1 MAVTWHYGRPVMMTT
16 SRPLR
21 FDRVVTSRHF
31 SFIRLLNSLREW
43 QEVIQPV
50 YIRESPRC
58 CIMISFCI
66 AKATRSNSTF
76 EVGAPTVIFR
86 RRCVFR
92 CCAALCSPRSRSR
105 NLINTILFPAAS
117 ASGLAYF
124 AYTATSMCVR
134 FYLRRGS
141 GVTTRSRDVRAL
153 TLWQGWNEVH

>member
-1 MAVTWHYGRPVMMTT
+1 MMTT

-124 AYTATSMCVR
+124 AYTASSMYV
-134 FYLRRGS
+134 YSNSMLRSYHRPNKLILCCKVVQQS
-141 GVTTRSRDVRAL
+141 LHEQRPLRL
-153 TLWQGWNEVH
+153 